1 MGPRVNNKT
10 NDPDFPIL
18 AVAEA
23 GAYPMQL
30 ISEVVQELK
39 RLEETLLRPEVRR
52 SREEMDALLA
62 DDFIEYGRS
71 GRIYDKAAIL
81 EIANRS
87 FDGRLSLYKFSARAL
102 APSVA
107 LVTYSSLLRHVDGSE
122 SHSLRS
128 SIWSRTEK
136 GWRLVF
142 HQGTPTTPAIE

>member
-52 SREEMDALLA
+52 SRVKMDALLD
-62 DDFIEYGRS
+62 DDFVEIGRS
-71 GRIYDKAAIL
+71 GRTYDKAAIL
-81 EIANRS
+81 ETADKA
-87 FDGRLSLYKFSARAL
+87 FDGQLSLHGFSAKVL
-102 APSVA
+102 APSVV
-107 LVTYSSLLRHVDGSE
+107 LVNYSSLLRHADGNE

-128 SIWSRTEK
+128 SIWSQTEK
-136 GWRLVF
+136 GWKLVF
-142 HQGTPTTPAIE
+142 HQGTATTPANE

>member
-1 MGPRVNNKT
+1 
-10 NDPDFPIL
+10 
-18 AVAEA
+18 
-23 GAYPMQL
+23 MQL
-30 ISEVVQELK
+30 SSEVVQELK
-39 RLEETLLRPEVRR
+39 SLEEALLRPEVRR
-52 SREEMDALLA
+52 SRLKMDSLLE

-81 EIANRS
+81 ETADRS

-107 LVTYSSLLRHVDGSE
+107 LVTYSSVLRHVDGSK

-136 GWRLVF
+136 GWRLMF
-142 HQGTPTTPAIE
+142 HQGTPTIPANE